1 MRNYRED
8 RISFCVIRRYARYV
22 LVIVQIH
29 SGNSTNVL
37 NVGIIE
43 SEFEGVILCE

>member
-1 MRNYRED
+1 MRNYSED
-8 RISFCVIRRYARYV
+8 RISFCAIRRYAGHV

-37 NVGIIE
+37 NVEIIE